1 MQPPAPGGVGRP
13 AALRTFG
20 WRVTKQSNVNAARD
34 AMPRSDPAEL
44 NLPNDGHPW
53 GTRGTTPASIAVG
66 LEFEDIVHRYADIEA
81 VSGVS
86 LAIQP
91 GEIVCLVG
99 QSGCGKTT
107 LLRLAAGLERPA
119 SGRVLMDG
127 REMAGPRTFLAPE
140 RRGVGLMF
148 QDYALFPHMSVM
160 DNVLFG
166 LKALSRADAV
176 QEGGRALARVGLSG
190 HARDYPHRLSGG
202 EQQRVAL
209 ARAIAPRPGVIL
221 MDEPFSNLDRGLR
234 EAVRDQT
241 LTVMKETR
249 ATAII
254 VTHDPEEAL
263 RLGDRIA
270 LMRGGRLVQVGTPRD
285 IYQRPVDLFAARFF
299 SDLNEIPGLIRNGM
313 ADTPVG
319 LFAAPGHPEGTSVTV
334 CLRPQAIS
342 LRPPGLCLPGRVL
355 MSRFLGEVDLVTI
368 AVPGLDQPLKA
379 RIRATGQPVKAGDV
393 GLEINPQEVL
403 VFAGVDP

>member
-1 MQPPAPGGVGRP
+1 MRQ
-13 AALRTFG
+13 
-20 WRVTKQSNVNAARD
+20 AARVESREGCGLARGAAARHK
-34 AMPRSDPAEL
+34 AMTVTVSQSLMPKSDLADPVPPDE
-44 NLPNDGHPW
+44 GHPW

-66 LEFEDIVHRYADIEA
+66 LEFEDIVHRYADVEA

-86 LAIQP
+86 LAVKP

-119 SGRVLMDG
+119 TGRVLMDG

-148 QDYALFPHMSVM
+148 QDYALFPHMSVV

-166 LKALSRADAV
+166 LKTLARGDA
-176 QEGGRALARVGLSG
+176 QREAGQALARVGLAG

-234 EAVRDQT
+234 EAVRDET

-270 LMRGGRLVQVGTPRD
+270 LMRAGKLVQVGTPRD

-299 SDLNEIPGLIRNGM
+299 SDLNEIPGKVRNGM
-313 ADTPVG
+313 ADTAVG
-319 LFAAPGHPEGTSVTV
+319 LFAAPGHAEGSAVTV
-334 CLRPQAIS
+334 CVRPQAIS
-342 LRPPGLCLPGRVL
+342 VRPPGLCLPGRVL
-355 MSRFLGEVDLVTI
+355 ASRFLGEVDLVHI

-379 RIRATGQPVKAGDV
+379 RIRATGKPVTSGDT

-403 VFAGVDP
+403 VFGGVDP

>member
-1 MQPPAPGGVGRP
+1 MPKQDLAEPAP
-13 AALRTFG
+13 T
-20 WRVTKQSNVNAARD
+20 D
-34 AMPRSDPAEL
+34 
-44 NLPNDGHPW
+44 DGHPW

-66 LEFEDIVHRYADIEA
+66 LEFEDIVHRYADVEA

-86 LAIQP
+86 LAVKP

-148 QDYALFPHMSVM
+148 QDYALFPHMSVL

-166 LKALSRADAV
+166 LKALSRADA
-176 QEGGRALARVGLSG
+176 QREAARALARVGLDR

-221 MDEPFSNLDRGLR
+221 MDRGLR

-299 SDLNEIPGLIRNGM
+299 SDLNEIPGRIKNGM
-313 ADTPVG
+313 ADTAVG
-319 LFAAPGHPEGTSVTV
+319 LFAAPGHGEGSAVTV
-334 CLRPQAIS
+334 CVRPQAS
-342 LRPPGLCLPGRVL
+342 AGPVSARPHRHEPVPRRGRSRSHCRAGARSTAEGAHPG
-355 MSRFLGEVDLVTI
+355 
-368 AVPGLDQPLKA
+368 QWQA
-379 RIRATGQPVKAGDV
+379 RTVRRYRP
-393 GLEINPQEVL
+393 
-403 VFAGVDP
+403 